1 MKRDSMAKKNWT
13 PGQIELMGELEG
25 ARKLFP
31 NDTGKSVKDGMF
43 YYERILL
50 KAYNRKLEINPL
62 ETPGG
67 MISDLQNAGYL
78 IDGNYKAL
86 TKTGK
91 QYVERE
97 LLGKQ

>member
-1 MKRDSMAKKNWT
+1 MAKKNLT

-31 NDTGKSVKDGMF
+31 KDTGKSVKDSMF

-50 KAYNRKLEINPL
+50 KAYNKSLNINPL
-62 ETPGG
+62 DTPGG

-78 IDGNYKAL
+78 MDNNYRAL

-91 QYVERE
+91 EYVERE
-97 LLGKQ
+97 LLRKQ